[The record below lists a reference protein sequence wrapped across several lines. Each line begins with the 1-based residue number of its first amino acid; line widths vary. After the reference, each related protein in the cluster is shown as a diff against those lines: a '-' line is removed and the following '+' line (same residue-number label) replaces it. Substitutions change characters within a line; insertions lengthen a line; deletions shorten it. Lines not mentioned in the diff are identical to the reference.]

1 MHHCTVLHA
10 QDIEQLASV
19 THVLLS
25 TNHSSSPI
33 QIQAFLNTHLVL
45 TIQPHPT
52 KTLQPNHSKFQIQI
66 FRSKLHSVLSIDEH

>member
-1 MHHCTVLHA
+1 MHHCTVLRA
-10 QDIEQLASV
+10 QDVEQVASV

-33 QIQAFLNTHLVL
+33 QIQAFFNTHLVL

-52 KTLQPNHSKFQIQI
+52 KTLHSKFQIQI
-66 FRSKLHSVLSIDEH
+66 FRSKFHSVLSLDEH